1 MESQTKGLCKL
12 LFVFLAQTIMI
23 DQDLLKGLSN
33 QHKLTS
39 KIYRTAS
46 LGCWVLKTVLDLNNV
61 KLCIILSLSA
71 CLYVLIILV

>member
-12 LFVFLAQTIMI
+12 LFVFTAQTIMI

-61 KLCIILSLSA
+61 KLCIILSA
-71 CLYVLIILV
+71 CLYVLIIIV